1 MKDLK
6 FERKRSVSRL
16 EAADQLTALAAALRK
31 GGEAELE
38 LGAGTLSL
46 HVPDE
51 FRSEVELEIED
62 GEIELEIELKW
73 SLRDSRE
80 PAKPSAAVT
89 GGDMGAKRS
98 APKPAAAQTAKPAA
112 QPVQPAQPAA
122 ATAAAAKKPVVAAA
136 KKPAATTAK
145 KSKAAKS
152 SRAPKGR

>member
-16 EAADQLTALAAALRK
+16 EAADQLTALAAALRE

-46 HVPDE
+46 RVPEE

-73 SLRDSRE
+73 SLRDRGE

-98 APKPAAAQTAKPAA
+98 APRPPAPQPAKPAA
-112 QPVQPAQPAA
+112 QPAKPPA
-122 ATAAAAKKPVVAAA
+122 ATAKKS
-136 KKPAATTAK
+136 PAPTAR

-152 SRAPKGR
+152 R

>member
-46 HVPDE
+46 HIPHE
-51 FRSEVELEIED
+51 FRSEVELEVGD

-73 SLRDSRE
+73 STAGPRE
-80 PAKPSAAVT
+80 TSAAVA
-89 GGDMGAKRS
+89 GSDMGAKRS
-98 APKPAAAQTAKPAA
+98 APRPPGTTKVAKPANG
-112 QPVQPAQPAA
+112 
-122 ATAAAAKKPVVAAA
+122 AKNS
-136 KKPAATTAK
+136 KPAKPTA
-145 KSKAAKS
+145 KAAK
-152 SRAPKGR
+152 AAKPAKQP